1 MVWSRWLVAC
11 RCRSRWLIPAIIV
24 FGANAQPVPG
34 HPDELRVRLG
44 PLPNGAYTVA
54 WRTVS
59 RVDGHVT
66 GGAFAF
72 GIGISPAAVPR
83 ATASSPPAS
92 FGIVIAR
99 WGWYVGL
106 ASLFGAT
113 WTWAAAVHGGAVTF
127 RYLWLGWAM
136 AFVSLVGLGFA
147 QASDAGTSLG
157 RLLMTPLGSA
167 LYERGAP
174 LIAAGL
180 LIAAVRGGSRDRQRI
195 ALAGGGVCTAAAML
209 AHVLAGHA
217 GAGSGP
223 WRPANVADQWVH
235 FMGVGIWMGGGAT
248 FI

>member
-1 MVWSRWLVAC
+1 
-11 RCRSRWLIPAIIV
+11 
-24 FGANAQPVPG
+24 
-34 HPDELRVRLG
+34 
-44 PLPNGAYTVA
+44 
-54 WRTVS
+54 
-59 RVDGHVT
+59 
-66 GGAFAF
+66 
-72 GIGISPAAVPR
+72 
-83 ATASSPPAS
+83 
-92 FGIVIAR
+92 
-99 WGWYVGL
+99 
-106 ASLFGAT
+106 
-113 WTWAAAVHGGAVTF
+113 VTF